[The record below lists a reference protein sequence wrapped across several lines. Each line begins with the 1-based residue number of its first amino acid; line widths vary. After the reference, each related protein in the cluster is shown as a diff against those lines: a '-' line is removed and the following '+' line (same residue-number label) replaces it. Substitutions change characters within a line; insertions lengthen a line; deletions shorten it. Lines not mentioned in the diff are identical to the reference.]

1 MKPHLDDKCVCG
13 HTYGRHSEGPLRW
26 CFLDCYYEHPN
37 STEWQH
43 TFRLDNLTII
53 EKLAKE
59 RGLV

>member
-1 MKPHLDDKCVCG
+1 MELHLDDKCICG
-13 HTYGRHSEGPLRW
+13 HIYGRHSKAPLRY
-26 CFLDCYYEHPN
+26 CFLDCFTEYPK

-43 TFRLDNLTII
+43 SFKLDNLTLI